1 MLEPEFL
8 NLIEFNDVVNIY
20 TQLNIDI
27 TAEIIKRVSAM
38 DDITTAT
45 TDQIKVLKETN
56 GDKVFFDALEKTSLL
71 TTQTKNSLRT
81 IYKSMAKNDIKSYVK
96 LYQYRGKPFKLSE
109 HQYKIL
115 NAGMKRTQKQLKNF
129 TNSIAFNSKQ
139 SYIEAVDEAYQ
150 KAISGAFDYNT
161 AISQA
166 VQKLADKGITLKDK
180 AGRKQQLE
188 VAVRRNVLSG
198 IRDTARAMDN
208 DIENELGCNGKEM
221 DAHEGARP
229 THAEVQGK
237 QYAYTKADAKKYGV
251 GFWGDVKDLLEEY
264 GCRHDAKGIVLGV
277 SKPTYTEKELEEMKN
292 ASVTLNGTE
301 VPLYEATQKQRQLE
315 NNIRKIKRSI
325 AILEKSGQDAT
336 DEKIKLTAYN
346 KRLNSFCKETGLAKD
361 YSRMK
366 IAK

>member
-45 TDQIKVLKETN
+45 TDQIKVLIETN
-56 GDKVFFDALEKTSLL
+56 GDEVFFDALEKTSLL

-81 IYKSMAKNDIKSYVK
+81 IYKSMAQNNIQSYEE
-96 LYQYRGKPFKLSE
+96 LYQYRNKPFKLSQN
-109 HQYKIL
+109 QYKIL

-139 SYIEAVDEAYQ
+139 AYIEAVDEAYQ
-150 KAISGAFDYNT
+150 KVISGAFDYNT

-198 IRDTARAMDN
+198 IRDTARAMDD

-229 THAEVQGK
+229 THAEAQGK

-264 GCRHDAKGIVLGV
+264 GCRHDAKGIILGI
-277 SKPTYTEKELEEMKN
+277 SKPTYTKSELKEMEN
-292 ASVTLNGTE
+292 ATVTMNGET
-301 VPLYEATQKQRQLE
+301 VPLYEAMQKQRSIE
-315 NNIRKIKRSI
+315 NNIRHQKRTI
-325 AILEKSGQDAT
+325 QILEQAEQDTT
-336 DEKIKLTAYN
+336 DEKIKLRN
-346 KRLNSFCKETGLAKD
+346 LQSELNSFCKETKLKKD
-361 YSRMK
+361 YARIK